1 MRTLAQRRIIFLSQ
15 KRSDSWIAGQTG
27 IPRSSVGY
35 VRRGERSLSPAYNR
49 LLRNTYQREAYGR
62 MRETGFSATQARR
75 FSRYAAESVSVK
87 IGEMKLLVNKFTLGA
102 VGMETVRLKRE
113 GISYDIDDLWDDM
126 KQKIIKGL
134 QESRESVEE
143 FADPDY

>member
-1 MRTLAQRRIIFLSQ
+1 MRTLAQRRIMFLSQ

-27 IPRSSVGY
+27 IPRSTVGY
-35 VRRGERSLSPAYNR
+35 VRRGERILNPAYSR

-75 FSRYAAESVSVK
+75 FSRYAAESISLK
-87 IGEMKLLVNKFTLGA
+87 IGEMKLLVNRFTTGA
-102 VGMETVRLKRE
+102 VAMEIGKLQRE
-113 GISYDIDDLWDDM
+113 GISYDIDDLWNDM
-126 KQKIIKGL
+126 KQRIIEGL
-134 QESRESVEE
+134 QDSKEPVEE